1 MSRTPRRKYRFPWRD
16 GNRFELLADGPA
28 FFPPMLDAIASA
40 RSHVLLEMYLFESG
54 ALADR
59 FIAALTEAVARGVDV
74 RVMLD
79 DFGALRL
86 SGTDCER
93 LRQGGVRLAFYNP
106 FRLEKLFDNLA
117 RDHRK
122 LLLVDGETAFTGG
135 AGITDVFDSPDP
147 SLPSWRE
154 TMVRIEGPVVAD
166 WQAAFDSL
174 WRRVHKDGDA
184 RAPAPAAVNPVAVP
198 GAAGRVTLIRGP
210 ATQEIKRSLLREV
223 DAARRRVWFSTAYF
237 IPSWRIRRALRR
249 AALRGI
255 DVRLLLAGP
264 MTDHP
269 AVRHA
274 GRRFYGRL
282 LAVGVRIFEYQ
293 PRVLH
298 HKIALCD
305 DWVTIGSCN
314 FDRWNLRWNL
324 EANQEIIDDGFAEQT
339 AAMFAAD
346 FTESVEI
353 RHEDW
358 RRRPWWSRLAESWW
372 GRVDL
377 WLNRLTGGVRERD

>member
-1 MSRTPRRKYRFPWRD
+1 MSRTPRRKYRYPWRD

-28 FFPPMLDAIASA
+28 FFPSMLAAIASA

-54 ALADR
+54 MIADR
-59 FIAALTEAVARGVDV
+59 FIVALTAAAARGIDV
-74 RVMLD
+74 RVLLD

-86 SGTDCER
+86 SEADRDR

-106 FRLEKLFDNLA
+106 FRLEKLSDNLA

-122 LLLVDGETAFTGG
+122 LLLVDGEIAFTGG
-135 AGITDVFDSPDP
+135 AGITDAFDSPDP
-147 SLPSWRE
+147 SSPSWRE
-154 TMVRIEGPVVAD
+154 TMVRIEGPVVGD

-174 WRRVHKDGDA
+174 WRRVHNYDDTRA
-184 RAPAPAAVNPVAVP
+184 LAPAIVNPVASP
-198 GAAGRVTLIRGP
+198 GSGGRVTLIRGP

-223 DAARRRVWFSTAYF
+223 SAARRRVWFSTAYF

-249 AALRGI
+249 AAQRGV

-264 MTDHP
+264 NTDHP

-282 LAVGVRIFEYQ
+282 LANGVRIFEYQ

-298 HKIALCD
+298 HKIALSD

-324 EANQEIIDDGFAEQT
+324 EANQEIVDGGFAART
-339 AAMFAAD
+339 AAMFVAD
-346 FTESVEI
+346 FAESIEI
-353 RHEDW
+353 SHEVW
-358 RRRPWWSRLAESWW
+358 RRRPWRTRLAESWW

-377 WLNRLTGGVRERD
+377 WLNRLSGGARERD